1 MRPKP
6 LARNAGSA
14 NLLHRKLLRRWVCTM
29 MSQSS
34 IGISWTL
41 RPRYWP
47 PAPALL
53 TRICSPPSCSSAACT
68 TCLAP
73 SGVATSPAQATA
85 LAPHWRS
92 ASAPGCRAPG
102 PARAQPPAPA
112 QRRRSIDVVDGQ
124 RHAFGAQRLR
134 LGPADAPRGARDQR
148 FLAGYSK
155 VHHLSLGSDRWFHQ
169 PLTAPAPSPW
179 MKYFVR
185 NANATNS
192 GSAISV
198 APAITSPQRRSNE
211 PTIEASPTGSVLL
224 ASLPIMIRAKV

>member
-85 LAPHWRS
+85 LAPPPPPPPPPHPPPPPPPPAGAVVVGAS
-92 ASAPGCRAPG
+92 PPASAGRPFP
-102 PARAQPPAPA
+102 
-112 QRRRSIDVVDGQ
+112 
-124 RHAFGAQRLR
+124 

-148 FLAGYSK
+148 FLVGYAK
-155 VHHLSLGSDRWFHQ
+155 VHHISLGSDRCFNQ

-179 MKYFVR
+179 MKNFVR
-185 NANATNS
+185 NANATNR

-198 APAITSPQRRSNE
+198 VPAITSHQRRSNE
-211 PTIEASPTGSVLL
+211 PSIEASPTGSVLL
-224 ASLPIMIRAKV
+224 A

>member
-85 LAPHWRS
+85 LAPLWRS
-92 ASAPGCRAPG
+92 PPG
-102 PARAQPPAPA
+102 PAPPPPPPRSVKGHPPPQPHPCGGHP
-112 QRRRSIDVVDGQ
+112 
-124 RHAFGAQRLR
+124 LR
-134 LGPADAPRGARDQR
+134 LAPADAPRGARDQR

-155 VHHLSLGSDRWFHQ
+155 VHHISLGSDRWFHQ

>member
-47 PAPALL
+47 PAPALF

-73 SGVATSPAQATA
+73 SGVATSAAHATD
-85 LAPHWRS
+85 LAPHWRN
-92 ASAPGCRAPG
+92 
-102 PARAQPPAPA
+102 
-112 QRRRSIDVVDGQ
+112 RSGSG
-124 RHAFGAQRLR
+124 RRLR

-148 FLAGYSK
+148 FLDGYAK
-155 VHHLSLGSDRWFHQ
+155 VHHISLGSDRWFHQ